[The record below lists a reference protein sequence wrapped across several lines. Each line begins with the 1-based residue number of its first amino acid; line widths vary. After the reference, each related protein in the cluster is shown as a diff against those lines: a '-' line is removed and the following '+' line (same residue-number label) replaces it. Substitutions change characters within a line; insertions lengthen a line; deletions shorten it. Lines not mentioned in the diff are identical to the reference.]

1 MIKLVEVKKI
11 NDFNVSERK
20 RKTHYELGEIWI
32 NPDSILQIKADG
44 AMKKNLSSG
53 YLPSDL
59 DSRQEFSKIQFG
71 SGNNIAAG
79 YGCGV
84 AISIGREDIRYQQTI
99 TQRLKIFLLDISK

>member
-32 NPDSILQIKADG
+32 NPDSILQIKPDG

-71 SGNNIAAG
+71 SGNNIAAVTVVG
-79 YGCGV
+79 SPSVLAEKIY
-84 AISIGREDIRYQQTI
+84 ATNKQL
-99 TQRLKIFLLDISK
+99 LKG